1 MANVA
6 RVVVEGW
13 APFDIAQ
20 HDEARGW
27 LGVMNTPS
35 YGLRIAYGGEAY
47 GPVNEHGGRRSYT
60 HFSVAGEEAIWDSS
74 VKALVEAFVQAGCV
88 IEDARHMDMEYD
100 PDHMEWGAIE
110 FEQPKPPALTL
121 GSLIGLILSERGED

>member
-20 HDEARGW
+20 HDQARSW
-27 LGVMNTPS
+27 LGVMNGPS
-35 YGLRIAYGGEAY
+35 YGLRISYGGEAY
-47 GPVNEHGGRRSYT
+47 GPENEHGGRTSYT
-60 HFSVAGEEAIWDSS
+60 NFIVSGQEAIWYSG
-74 VKALVEAFVQAGCV
+74 AQNLVEAFVEAGCV
-88 IEDARHMDMEYD
+88 IDDARHMDIEYD

-121 GSLIGLILSERGED
+121 GSLIGRILSDRGR